1 MLNDPRISL
10 AAAVD
15 PALGDQALRAFDAI
29 QPILRIDDGNRFAA
43 NAAASS
49 LAMLSRIFPHTRL
62 EGDAELG
69 YNVWGARSL
78 GQLVEILAAVRPT
91 PARAPEQQVV
101 VAIGDGLASADMW
114 LGGDDWTGVV
124 GRGPTPISS
133 TNWGLGLQVAAILG
147 VGEMTKSALASI
159 GVPVMLATGDLV
171 WNLLDYSRRPASA
184 TAESV
189 AAASPIRIAILGCG
203 SVGTS
208 ASAML
213 ALEQLSGTCTA
224 VDGDSFDPRRN
235 PFRYPALLGTE
246 TGQKAPWVSDVLSR
260 AGWASTG
267 EARSVGEWAIDQPE
281 PGFRGMVVSSVDERS
296 GRMEVADLLAETTL
310 SVGVRGLALH
320 LQRERLGDAYACP
333 FCEFVDVAPPS
344 TQAGALA
351 SLTGL
356 SIERVLSLQE
366 GGALSPE
373 DVAAGLAAG
382 RVRPERAPELVGR
395 RLADLVREGY
405 SEATVTAPEG
415 SIRIAAP
422 HVSWLAGLLPV
433 AEVVKAACGLPQ
445 IERRVDVDLT
455 GLPTGFTRSVPRDR
469 SGRCLCSSAG
479 RQRWAARLYG

>member
-29 QPILRIDDGNRFAA
+29 QPIVRIDSDNRFAA
-43 NAAASS
+43 NAAAST

-69 YNVWGARSL
+69 HNVWGAQSV
-78 GQLVEILAAVRPT
+78 GQLEEMLAAVRPE
-91 PARAPEQQVV
+91 PARVHERQVV
-101 VAIGDGLASADMW
+101 MAIGEDLDSADMW

-124 GRGPTPISS
+124 GHGPTAVLSRR
-133 TNWGLGLQVAAILG
+133 WGLGLQAAATLG
-147 VGEMTKSALASI
+147 VGELTKSALASI
-159 GVPVMLATGDLV
+159 GVPVVLATGDLV
-171 WNLLDYSRRPASA
+171 WNLLDYSRRQA
-184 TAESV
+184 TATADSV
-189 AAASPIRIAILGCG
+189 SASPMRIAVLGCG

-213 ALEQLSGTCTA
+213 AFERLSGICTA

-366 GGALSPE
+366 GGALSPD

-405 SEATVTAPEG
+405 AEATVTAPEG

-445 IERRVDVDLT
+445 IERRVDIDLT
-455 GLPTGFTRSVPRDR
+455 GLPTGFTRSVPRDH

-479 RQRWAARLYG
+479 RRRWAARLYG